1 MHFKKIEQK
10 KSSLEN
16 IYLRVNNEKN
26 ILLINIMKLNKK
38 LQFYV
43 ENALTN
49 KVLINELQKQY
60 IVKSN
65 FINKNQFK
73 SSKFTSL
80 ISKLFKKPKQLWIY
94 LTEEQKHSTDSY
106 TRYEKMILTKIK
118 KVNAD
123 FITIGQRAYEFC
135 NQNKLNLLKNYDNSV
150 IEKELA
156 NELTYLVKY
165 LYADEMYDSVHFVI
179 NTNKAFKED
188 FTILP
193 IDNFDV
199 NKLTDSKSQI
209 SNLNIKN
216 YEIYPNIEKFID
228 SQIDIFLSNAIHSL
242 IIESY
247 FYNAKNN
254 LISTNQIIK
263 QLDEEILKLNKQ
275 IIKHKREKEIEE
287 IVMFFRKNKDY
298 GDEPNGK

>member
-10 KSSLEN
+10 RNSLEN
-16 IYLRVNNEKN
+16 IHLRVSNEKN

-43 ENALTN
+43 QNALIN
-49 KVLINELQKQY
+49 KELISSLKSQY
-60 IVKSN
+60 VIKN
-65 FINKNQFK
+65 DFINKNNKLNLIFK
-73 SSKFTSL
+73 K
-80 ISKLFKKPKQLWIY
+80 IFKKPKQLWIY

-106 TRYEKMILTKIK
+106 TRYEKMILKNTKK
-118 KVNAD
+118 MSVD
-123 FITIGQRAYEFC
+123 FITIGERAKEFC
-135 NQNKLNLLKNYDNSV
+135 EQNKLSVLKSFNNSQN
-150 IEKELA
+150 EKELA
-156 NELTYLVKY
+156 YDLSYLVKF
-165 LYADEMYDSVHFVI
+165 LYVDELYDSVHFVI
-179 NTNKAFKED
+179 NSNKAFSRA
-188 FTILP
+188 FTLLP
-193 IDNFDV
+193 LENFDV
-199 NKLTDSKSQI
+199 NKLTNMDKI
-209 SNLNIKN
+209 SFEGSVKN

-263 QLDEEILKLNKQ
+263 QLDEDILKLNKQ

-287 IVMFFRKNKDY
+287 IVMFFRKNKDEEK
-298 GDEPNGK
+298 DINGKTE